1 MKVDS
6 SSANTKVVV
15 VENVNLSSRD
25 THISAMFSG
34 RLPGMAVSPL
44 PLQST
49 ILLLQVHMTGQ
60 EPEAR
65 LHVCG
70 LELSE

>member
-1 MKVDS
+1 MTAVS
-6 SSANTKVVV
+6 SSTKTEAVVV
-15 VENVNLSSRD
+15 VNTDLSSCD

-34 RLPGMAVSPL
+34 RLAGMAVSPL

-49 ILLLQVHMTGQ
+49 ILLLQVHMVGQ

-70 LELSE
+70 LEFSE

>member
-1 MKVDS
+1 MKVDRS
-6 SSANTKVVV
+6 NTNTKIVVV
-15 VENVNLSSRD
+15 VDIDLSLCD

-34 RLPGMAVSPL
+34 RLAGMAVSPL

-49 ILLLQVHMTGQ
+49 MLLLQVHMAGQ

-70 LELSE
+70 LEFSE